1 MADWSDLIGK
11 PLEVA
16 KARAQTYGHTL
27 RVTGWNGQPAPATR
41 DYVDTR
47 INVSVER
54 DPNNVEALWVVS
66 KINGRG

>member
-16 KARAQTYGHTL
+16 KTRAQTYGHTL
-27 RVTGWNGQPAPATR
+27 RVTEWNGQPAVATR
-41 DYVDTR
+41 DYVDDR

-54 DPNNVEALWVVS
+54 DPNVVEALWIVS